1 MEPLRLVQLDVQP
14 TVLLRLTDAATGA
27 ILDVSAATTTITA
40 HIRAAGD
47 TTLKESIPLAKPNGG
62 VDGIVSLSWTATALD
77 TAGEYEAEIE
87 ISFNSSKQTIYDV
100 LPLSIR
106 PQFA

>member
-1 MEPLRLVQLDVQP
+1 MEPLRLVQGDTRP
-14 TVLLRLTDAATGA
+14 TVSLRLTDATTGA
-27 ILDVSAATTTITA
+27 ITDVSDALTVITA

-47 TTLKESIPLAKPNGG
+47 TTIKESIVLTKPNGG
-62 VDGIVSLSWTATALD
+62 SDGIVSLAWTATALD

-87 ISFNSSKQTIYDV
+87 IDFDGSSQTIYDV
-100 LPLSIR
+100 MPMSIR